1 VPSDSGNAFDPL
13 PLIAALRRHDVEFV
27 IIGAIAAIAH
37 GYPLT
42 TRDLDVTPLREHE
55 NAGRLADALRELEAR
70 LRTPSEPVDFPI
82 DATYLEQV
90 DSWTLLTPLGELDI
104 LFEPAGTGG
113 YTDLRRDAVEVIL
126 GVPVLVAS
134 LRDVIRMKEASS
146 REKDRAQLPA
156 LRRTLE
162 LIRARERDHQ
172 SST

>member
-1 VPSDSGNAFDPL
+1 VPPDPGRPFDPF
-13 PLIAALRRHDVEFV
+13 PLLAELRKHQVEFIV
-27 IIGAIAAIAH
+27 VGAVAAIAQ

-42 TRDLDVTPLREHE
+42 TRDLDVTPLREPE
-55 NAGRLADALRELEAR
+55 NAERLATALRALEAK
-70 LRTPSEPVDFPI
+70 LRTPSEAADFPI
-82 DATYLEQV
+82 EATYLAQV

-104 LFEPAGTGG
+104 LFEPDGTAG
-113 YTDLRRDAVEVIL
+113 YADLRRDAVEVTL

-162 LIRARERDHQ
+162 VIRRREPDA
-172 SST
+172 

>member
-1 VPSDSGNAFDPL
+1 VPRDPGSPFDPF
-13 PLIAALRRHDVEFV
+13 PLLAALRRHDVEFIV
-27 IIGAIAAIAH
+27 IGAVAAIAQ

-55 NAGRLADALRELEAR
+55 NAERLATALRELDAK
-70 LRTPSEPVDFPI
+70 LRTATELVDFPI
-82 DATYLEQV
+82 EATYLEQV
-90 DSWTLLTPLGELDI
+90 DSWALLTQLGELDI
-104 LFEPAGTGG
+104 LFEPDGTAG
-113 YTDLRRDAVEVIL
+113 YPDLRRGAVEVTL

-162 LIRARERDHQ
+162 VIRRREQ
-172 SST
+172 EA